1 MDGASAVERIKGL
14 GLRFRVW
21 GLGYS
26 MKTFAT
32 VRRVALARK
41 YRNAVL
47 TQQKSYALYLI
58 QIAVSWS
65 LDSPSPSTRALHPPS
80 SDGSRC
86 GNSEPVDYSCI
97 P

>member
-1 MDGASAVERIKGL
+1 MDGASAVERVKGL

-41 YRNAVL
+41 YGNAVL
-47 TQQKSYALYLI
+47 TQQKKLCF
-58 QIAVSWS
+58 VF
-65 LDSPSPSTRALHPPS
+65 DT
-80 SDGSRC
+80 
-86 GNSEPVDYSCI
+86 NSCLVEP
-97 P
+97 